1 MRIWVAPLAAA
12 AIAVAAADAR
22 ALEAGASTFESGAQL
37 YRQKPI
43 RDQDIPVPPVT
54 VAPAPQPPA
63 MVPETGPGGAQL
75 TFKISKFEVTGNTLL
90 SPSRVDSVLT
100 PYVGDNKKIADVQA
114 ARDAL
119 QKAYEQDG
127 FLAVSVTIPQQ
138 TIESGEV
145 HLEVIE
151 ARIGSVE
158 VQNDGIHWFSDDYV
172 RELTPSLYP
181 GAILRR
187 EDLEADMTRA
197 NSNPDLSVRPVLKG
211 GTEPGTVD
219 VNLVVDD
226 RIPLHGGV
234 TVSNDRTPGSPDWR
248 ETTDLSYGNLWGL
261 EHEISAFYTVS
272 PANINDVQIVGGTY
286 RAPMPWSRD
295 QSLFYYVVYSKTA
308 NGLVTA
314 PGLSALGN
322 GVNMGLRYQISLP
335 TFGAP
340 PEFSHHLSFGLD
352 RKDVTN
358 TVVSSSSSIVTPI
371 TYLPFDLD
379 WTGTW
384 FGEIATAS
392 LRLGLSFNRTGLIPG
407 DTTENFQENRGGV
420 NPNNPVTGNYQIGSF
435 SFEGALRLLPVLRTL
450 AAGHFIDLPTPESS
464 FSHDWTLNARA
475 RGQWA
480 SQPLIST
487 EQYAAGGVDSVR
499 GYLQSEVFGDDA
511 WNIQVEIRA
520 PTLENFFG
528 GYLNER
534 AQFCVFYDAA
544 ALYTLST
551 GPTSVPIPQQ
561 NLQGYGIGVRAGLF
575 DHINGAFFIAIP
587 RISDP
592 YTTAGTTRYHLQFSA
607 AF

>member
-1 MRIWVAPLAAA
+1 MRIRVAVL
-12 AIAVAAADAR
+12 AVAAFALGATDAR
-22 ALEAGASTFESGAQL
+22 ALDAGASTFASGAQL
-37 YRQKPI
+37 YRRTPV
-43 RDQDIPVPPVT
+43 REEDIPVPPVT
-54 VAPAPQPPA
+54 VAPAPQPTP
-63 MVPETGPGGAQL
+63 MVPDTGAGGAQL
-75 TFKISKFEVTGNTLL
+75 SFKISNFEVTGNTLL

-100 PYVGDNKKIADVQA
+100 PYLGEGKKIGDVQA

-119 QKAYEQDG
+119 QKAYEGDG

-138 TIESGEV
+138 TIQEGKV
-145 HLEVIE
+145 RLEVIE
-151 ARIGSVE
+151 ARIGSVD
-158 VQNDGIHWFSDDYV
+158 VQNEGIHWFSDDYV

-187 EDLEADMTRA
+187 EDLEADMTHA
-197 NSNPDLSVRPVLKG
+197 NANPDLSVRPVLKG

-219 VNLVVDD
+219 VDLVVDD

-261 EHEISAFYTVS
+261 EHEIGAFYTVS

-322 GVNMGLRYQISLP
+322 GVNMGLRYQIELP
-335 TFGAP
+335 TFGAA
-340 PEFSHHLSFGLD
+340 PEFSHRLSFGVD

-358 TVVSSSSSIVTPI
+358 TVVSSSASIVTPI
-371 TYLPFDLD
+371 TYLPFSIDY
-379 WTGTW
+379 TGTW

-392 LRLGLSFNRTGLIPG
+392 LRLGLSFNRTGLVPG

-450 AAGHFIDLPTPESS
+450 AAGHFIDLPKPDST
-464 FSHDWTLNARA
+464 FSHDWTLNVRA

-487 EQYAAGGVDSVR
+487 EQFAGGGVDSVR

-511 WNIQVEIRA
+511 WNTQVEFRA

-528 GYLNER
+528 GYLKER
-534 AQFCVFYDAA
+534 AQFVVFYDAA

-551 GPTSVPIPQQ
+551 GGTDIPQQ
-561 NLQGYGIGVRAGLF
+561 NLQGYGIGLRAGLF
-575 DHINGAFFIAIP
+575 DHVTGAFFIAVP
-587 RISDP
+587 RISTP
-592 YTTAGTTRYHLQFSA
+592 YTEAGTTRYHLLFSA